1 MKVCI
6 RQVVVF
12 YKIRISFLMLK
23 VKINNIENKKIIKEG
38 YYIFV
43 KEKII
48 MFYVRLLVGVVIFI
62 FCQCGMYYVCIID
75 L

>member
-1 MKVCI
+1 
-6 RQVVVF
+6 
-12 YKIRISFLMLK
+12 MLK

-62 FCQCGMYYVCIID
+62 FC
-75 L
+75 